1 MTAIVQ
7 TLIDPS
13 AASLYGTAALAA
25 RMVSPLFANREQIL
39 TAQLGS
45 SCLFAASYAVMD
57 QRTATSVCLIGAI
70 QTTVTLIAGERA
82 WLNRMGYVFLP
93 VVLVMGAVTYSGL
106 PTLLAVTAC
115 GPNSPPSAVSVVTIT
130 PERPRTGDD
139 LVGFFEEDATDEN
152 GDSLDYTY
160 RWLTDGQPANIDD
173 LTVTSDLTHKLQV
186 VDTEPLGAPCKPAAW
201 PSAAS
206 TSERMRRQSAR

>member
-7 TLIDPS
+7 NLIDPS
-13 AASLYGTAALAA
+13 AAPLYGTAALAA
-25 RMVSPLFANREQIL
+25 RMVSPLFTCREKIL

-70 QTTVTLIAGERA
+70 QTTVTLIAGDRA

-93 VVLVMGAVTYSGL
+93 VVLVLGAVTYSGL

-115 GPNSPPSAVSVVTIT
+115 CLMMIGRLQQDLMRMRGIQLASGPFGAAH
-130 PERPRTGDD
+130 DA
-139 LVGFFEEDATDEN
+139 LVG
-152 GDSLDYTY
+152 
-160 RWLTDGQPANIDD
+160 
-173 LTVTSDLTHKLQV
+173 
-186 VDTEPLGAPCKPAAW
+186 AW
-201 PSAAS
+201 PALFGALLSFAIASIAFRRELKRSAA
-206 TSERMRRQSAR
+206 T